1 LAHDPHCRRC
11 GVAAALVLAQDSRED
26 CARPRWALLCAEC
39 GAVVQAFDRADTRL
53 LMQRLN
59 LRMKEIDRRIARNAA
74 QIGA

>member
-1 LAHDPHCRRC
+1 
-11 GVAAALVLAQDSRED
+11 
-26 CARPRWALLCAEC
+26 
-39 GAVVQAFDRADTRL
+39 VQAFDRADTRL